1 MSVLQQEVQQLQ
13 QQLQTAKKEKEA
25 SACAFDEATDRQA
38 LIVAATCEGER
49 EAQALRAAGVLT
61 YDYIC

>member
-13 QQLQTAKKEKEA
+13 QQLQTAKEEEEA
-25 SACAFDEATDRQA
+25 SACALDETKDRQA
-38 LIVAATCEGER
+38 LIVAASCEDER

-61 YDYIC
+61 YAYIC

>member
-13 QQLQTAKKEKEA
+13 QQLQTAKEEEEA
-25 SACAFDEATDRQA
+25 SACALDEARDRQA

-49 EAQALRAAGVLT
+49 EAQALRAAGMLT
-61 YDYIC
+61 YAYIC

>member
-13 QQLQTAKKEKEA
+13 QELHTAKEEEKA
-25 SACAFDEATDRQA
+25 SACALDEAKDRQA

-49 EAQALRAAGVLT
+49 EAQALRAAGMLT
-61 YDYIC
+61 YAGVC